1 MLGDR
6 NSVKKSYRYLLIETF
21 SQFSGLKT
29 NISKCEIPGVGLLK
43 GTIEA
48 VCGLKLVGLTV
59 DSIKILDVQFS
70 YNKEA
75 QIRKKILSQLEIY
88 KRFFVFESKESFIRR
103 ENTYF

>member
-75 QIRKKILSQLEIY
+75 QIRKKNFVTIRNIQKIL
-88 KRFFVFESKESFIRR
+88 RF
-103 ENTYF
+103 